1 MTPYLIAVV
10 GSSGS
15 GKTSL
20 IERLAPLLTKRGLKV
35 GIVKHAHDRI
45 DLDRPG
51 KDSWRC
57 LKAGAE
63 AAAVVGPKQILVMK
77 KNRAAEDELA
87 QALKSLPAELDLIL
101 LEGFHTAC
109 VPQIAVADGAG
120 RIRKGCCVV
129 AVVSDH
135 PFDRTQGRPIRQ
147 SLPPTRSGAQG
158 GLVCRPVRRFRVQ
171 QIKEIVA
178 FIDQEWTK
186 QWESSCR
193 APFQALSSVEA

>member
-10 GSSGS
+10 GPSGS

-87 QALKSLPAELDLIL
+87 QALKSLPAELDLVL

-109 VPQIAVADGAG
+109 VPQIAVTDGAG
-120 RIRKGCCVV
+120 RTRKGRFCI
-129 AVVSDH
+129 AVVSDR
-135 PFDRTQGRPIRQ
+135 PFDRTQGR
-147 SLPPTRSGAQG
+147 
-158 GLVCRPVRRFRVQ
+158 LVCRPVRRFRIQ

-186 QWESSCR
+186 QWEASCR
-193 APFQALSSVEA
+193 PPSQALSSVEA